1 MNYEVIKKE
10 NLVYIVCSNNEEPLR
25 REEEATDYISKCW
38 ENDTN
43 YLVFY
48 DKALS
53 DDFFNLK
60 TRLAGMVLQKFMNYK
75 IKVAVI
81 IENEDRLNDR
91 FREMILESNKGND
104 FRIFKDITEAENW
117 ILKLK

>member
-10 NLVYIVCSNNEEPLR
+10 NLVYIVFDSNEEQLK
-25 REEEATDYISKCW
+25 REEEATDFISKCW

-75 IKVAVI
+75 IKVGVI
-81 IENEDRLNDR
+81 IEDEDRLNDR

-104 FRIFKDITEAENW
+104 FRTFKDITEAENW
-117 ILKLK
+117 LLKLK